1 MFVIIVG
8 QNWVKKIMVNKY
20 TFEVSYHKTIMAD
33 TLDNALDV
41 LQDKLKPI
49 NECQRIEL
57 IEEKGVLNDTK

>member
-1 MFVIIVG
+1 
-8 QNWVKKIMVNKY
+8 MVNKY
-20 TFEVSYHKTIMAD
+20 TFEVSYQKTIMAD

-49 NECQRIEL
+49 NECKRIEL

>member
-1 MFVIIVG
+1 MIG
-8 QNWVKKIMVNKY
+8 LRGSMVNKY

>member
-1 MFVIIVG
+1 
-8 QNWVKKIMVNKY
+8 
-20 TFEVSYHKTIMAD
+20 MAN

-41 LQDKLKPI
+41 LQDKLKHT

>member
-1 MFVIIVG
+1 MFVIVVG

-57 IEEKGVLNDTK
+57 IEERGVLNDTK